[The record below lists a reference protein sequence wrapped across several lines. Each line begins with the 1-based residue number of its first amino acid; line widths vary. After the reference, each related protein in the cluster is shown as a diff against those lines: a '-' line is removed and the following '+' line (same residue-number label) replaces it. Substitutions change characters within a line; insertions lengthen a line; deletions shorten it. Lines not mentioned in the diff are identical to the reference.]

1 MEFKAE
7 PYTLRLSPNSPETE
21 KDFRENLNVSWC
33 NAVLFNV
40 EAVDNRATIAEYDA
54 ILWNEKK
61 KEILFIEY
69 KNSTSAKKNL
79 KESRAQQIKASSR
92 NIARAFGFAR
102 YNFIVVVKDNK
113 GEGKKGTAKVFPLEE
128 MPDFVPTFE
137 STIEELDYVNT
148 LLGKYDRTE
157 NQVEFSNELAIKELR
172 ILKDKIKQV
181 NS

>member
-7 PYTLRLSPNSPETE
+7 PYTLRLSPNSPDTE
-21 KDFRENLNVSWC
+21 KDFRENLNLSWC

-69 KNSTSAKKNL
+69 KNSSSAKKNMT
-79 KESRAQQIKASSR
+79 ERRAQQIKATSR

-102 YNFIVVVKDNK
+102 YNFIVVVNGIEEE
-113 GEGKKGTAKVFPLEE
+113 GEKGTAKVFPLEE
-128 MPDFVPTFE
+128 MQDFIPTFE
-137 STIEELDYVNT
+137 STIEELDYVNK
-148 LLGKYDRTE
+148 LLGKYDRE
-157 NQVEFSNELAIKELR
+157 DNPIELERKLIIKELGV
-172 ILKDKIKQV
+172 LKDKIEQV